1 MIESVDGVA
10 NVDKIAATP
19 GVGSLFLGNANDLA
33 HSMGLPG
40 NHPEVEAARQKI
52 LTACKAHKIACNIT
66 ANDADDIVK
75 RVNEGWHMIRTTVP
89 AINAARPRL
98 KDPKTAPPPADAFT
112 LPR

>member
-1 MIESVDGVA
+1 
-10 NVDKIAATP
+10 
-19 GVGSLFLGNANDLA
+19 VGSLFLGNANDLA

-40 NHPEVEAARQKI
+40 THPEVEAARQKI
-52 LTACKAHKIACNIT
+52 LAACKAHKVACNIT
-66 ANDADDIVK
+66 ANSADEIVM

-98 KDPKTAPPPADAFT
+98 KDPKTAPPPADPFQ

>member
-1 MIESVDGVA
+1 
-10 NVDKIAATP
+10 
-19 GVGSLFLGNANDLA
+19 LA

-66 ANDADDIVK
+66 ANDADDIVR

-98 KDPKTAPPPADAFT
+98 KDPKIAPPPADAFA